1 VTSLDDA
8 TITDPALPTGTARG
22 EVVHMGRLE
31 RLVRFVMVGGLG
43 FVVSTAILAL
53 LVAQGLP
60 NFVASLTATEI
71 VIVMNSLLHERFTF
85 GTRVFTWRRLLT
97 YNLAAG
103 LGLVITAVAFDLI
116 SRGAPD
122 LALVVRNLLAV
133 ACGTASNFLLSA
145 RFVWGTRAG
154 AVVPDEG

>member
-1 VTSLDDA
+1 MTSLDDA
-8 TITDPALPTGTARG
+8 TVTDPAQPTGTTRG
-22 EVVHMGRLE
+22 EVVQMGRFE

-53 LVAQGLP
+53 LVAQDLP
-60 NFVASLTATEI
+60 NFLASLIATEI
-71 VIVMNSLLHERFTF
+71 VIVMNYLLHEVFTF

-97 YNLAAG
+97 YNLAAA
-103 LGLVITAVAFDLI
+103 LGLVITAVAFDFV
-116 SRGAPD
+116 SRSAPD
-122 LALVVRNLLAV
+122 LPLVVRNLLAV

-154 AVVPDEG
+154 AVMTDEG